1 MPCPIRPH
9 VASSR
14 RLDMRRTAASL
25 TGSANISPTNR
36 RGGPGIVLRGCSAHG
51 YAVEVGGQH
60 DLATE
65 VRCRLS
71 SPLVLG
77 AGSDR
82 RDAVGQPEGAYAGSL
97 GGVGG
102 LLDGRVVVPD
112 VDKAR
117 HCDLVDQVVA
127 AQIGR
132 ASRRERV
139 CPYV

>member
-36 RGGPGIVLRGCSAHG
+36 RGGPGIVLRGCSARG

-71 SPLVLG
+71 SPLVLA

-82 RDAVGQPEGAYAGSL
+82 RDAVGQHEGADAGSL
-97 GGVGG
+97 GGGGG
-102 LLDGRVVVPD
+102 LLDGRVEIAELD
-112 VDKAR
+112 LAS
-117 HCDLVDQVVA
+117 HCDLGGQVA
-127 AQIGR
+127 A
-132 ASRRERV
+132 
-139 CPYV
+139 